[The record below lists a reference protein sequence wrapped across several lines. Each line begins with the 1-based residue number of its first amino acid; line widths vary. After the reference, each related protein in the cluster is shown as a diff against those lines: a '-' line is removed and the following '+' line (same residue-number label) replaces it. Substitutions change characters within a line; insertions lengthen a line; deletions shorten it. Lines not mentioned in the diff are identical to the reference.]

1 MALETTVI
9 GSFPERGN
17 SREEKIKNAV
27 DAQTDCGVKLISDG
41 QPYSM
46 TIPVAKAISGF
57 KLLDET
63 GKYKI
68 AGRIDPKHVDASE
81 LKSYFDL
88 LKKYCTIKNRQG
100 INVKPVFMM
109 AGPLTMATTEI
120 DIGIYGEDNKT
131 TTRNEN
137 LYMDI
142 ARAQVRLINLIDPD
156 NEAAAYHI
164 DEPQLS
170 QPSPFDAV
178 KPALEYLASSIKAS
192 YKKIT
197 VNLHV
202 CGNVTKIFPK
212 LLELENIDVLSHGF
226 TGDEEKNNMDLIKTD
241 CSAHNKQLGLGC
253 INTAS
258 EEVENLDDVVDLITR
273 AVKYQKNDPVIH
285 PDCGLRALPYNV
297 ACDKLK
303 VMCAAAEMF

>member
-1 MALETTVI
+1 MALVTTVI
-9 GSFPERGN
+9 GSWPEKGN
-17 SREEKIKNAV
+17 SNAEKIKNAV

-57 KLLDET
+57 KLLDEP

-68 AGRIDPKHVDASE
+68 VGRIDPEHVDATE
-81 LKSYFDL
+81 LKGHFKL
-88 LKKYCTIKNRQG
+88 LKKYCSDKNKQG

-109 AGPLTMATTEI
+109 AGPLTMAATEI
-120 DIGIYGEDNKT
+120 DIGIYGNDNKT

-142 ARAQVRLINLIDPD
+142 ARAQARLVKLIDPD

-170 QPSPFDAV
+170 QPAPFDAV
-178 KPALEYLASSIKAS
+178 KPALEYLAANIKT
-192 YKKIT
+192 T

-202 CGNVTKIFPK
+202 CGNVTQIFPK

-226 TGDEEKNNMDLIKTD
+226 TGDEEKNNIDLIKTD
-241 CSAHNKQLGLGC
+241 CSAYDKTLGLGC

-258 EEVENLDDVVDLITR
+258 EEVENLDDVIELITR
-273 AVKYQKNDPVIH
+273 AVKHQKNDPIIH
-285 PDCGLRALPYNV
+285 PDCGLRTLPYDI